1 MTVGQLRDVVT
12 VMRRSTPSA
21 DPDDLNQPADTYVA
35 YTNRPVERAAIRP
48 LNGVEIEE
56 FGQIVGTTGVRV
68 EIRYR
73 EDLTT
78 DSVLRVDSVATP
90 YYLSVKSVPADPD
103 GRRMRVWFVAVRE
116 EASV

>member
-1 MTVGQLRDVVT
+1 
-12 VMRRSTPSA
+12 MRRATPSA

-35 YTNRPVERAAIRP
+35 LTNRPVERAEIRP

-68 EIRYR
+68 RIRYR

-78 DSVLRVDSVATP
+78 DSIIRVDSVSTP
-90 YYLSVKSVPADPD
+90 YYLSVKSIPADTD
-103 GRRMRVWFVAVRE
+103 GKRMYVWFVAVRE
-116 EASV
+116 EVPA